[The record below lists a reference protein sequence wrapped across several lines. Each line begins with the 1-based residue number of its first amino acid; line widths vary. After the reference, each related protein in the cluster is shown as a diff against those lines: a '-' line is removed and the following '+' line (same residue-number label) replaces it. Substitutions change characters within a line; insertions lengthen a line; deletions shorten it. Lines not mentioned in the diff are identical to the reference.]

1 MSPTLLEGVAV
12 IVVIIIAWQIG
23 VRIAPDILD
32 LLQRAID
39 QLNGSNAR
47 SNARSNVSQTPKQD
61 LTIDSSVIKE
71 EPYDPENRNP

>member
-12 IVVIIIAWQIG
+12 IVAIIVAWQIG

-39 QLNGSNAR
+39 QLNGYNV
-47 SNARSNVSQTPKQD
+47 RSNVSQKPKQD
-61 LTIDSSVIKE
+61 VTIDSSVKKE
-71 EPYDPENRNP
+71 EPYDPENRNH

>member
-47 SNARSNVSQTPKQD
+47 SNARSNVSQTPKARPD
-61 LTIDSSVIKE
+61 D
-71 EPYDPENRNP
+71 